1 MDHTS
6 SHTASQ
12 ASSSS
17 IRHDGMDRLLMSLDT
32 ALRTVFAEHSATR
45 PCPQPPAAAESE
57 VVLSEEDKRLSAALM
72 RVNHVGEVCAQ
83 ALYASQAW
91 GTRNPSLKAQ
101 FDAAAREETDHL
113 AWTEQRLKALGSRT
127 SLLNPLWYAG
137 AFGIGLLAAKAGDKI
152 SLGFVV
158 ETERQVEHHLNSH
171 MDRLPPG
178 DQASRAIVAQMRDD
192 EVAHA
197 EAAQHAGGI
206 DLPAPV
212 RGIMRLAAK
221 VMTTT
226 AHYI

>member
-1 MDHTS
+1 MDTS
-6 SHTASQ
+6 TH
-12 ASSSS
+12 ASSSAAPS
-17 IRHDGMDRLLMSLDT
+17 PISHDGMDRLLMSFDT
-32 ALRTVFAEHSATR
+32 ALRTVFADHSASR
-45 PCPQPPAAAESE
+45 PCPQPATEGA
-57 VVLSEEDKRLSAALM
+57 VLNEADKRQAAALM

-91 GTRNPSLKAQ
+91 GTDNPVLKAQ

-113 AWTEQRLKALGSRT
+113 AWTEQRLKELGSHT

-171 MDRLPPG
+171 MDRLPAG

-197 EAAQHAGGI
+197 NAAQQAGAVE
-206 DLPAPV
+206 LPAPV
-212 RGIMRLAAK
+212 RGLMRLAAK
-221 VMTTT
+221 VMTTA

>member
-1 MDHTS
+1 MDSTS
-6 SHTASQ
+6 SAPAS
-12 ASSSS
+12 A
-17 IRHDGMDRLLMSLDT
+17 IRHDGMDRLIMSIDT
-32 ALRTVFAEHSATR
+32 ALRTVFAEHAAGR
-45 PCPQPPAAAESE
+45 PCPQPATEGSPLSESE
-57 VVLSEEDKRLSAALM
+57 KRHAAALM

-91 GTRNPSLKAQ
+91 GTDDAALKAQ

-113 AWTEQRLKALGSRT
+113 AWTEQRLKELGSHT

-192 EVAHA
+192 EAAHA
-197 EAAQHAGGI
+197 DAAQRAGGVP
-206 DLPAPV
+206 LPKPV
-212 RGIMRLAAK
+212 QGLMRLAAK
-221 VMTTT
+221 VMTTA